1 MATTQDPLEDSRL
14 TRLEATVD
22 YLVRDV
28 GEIKAEIRVQRDEI
42 GRVRSEIGHVRNEIS
57 GVRSEMV
64 EQIGGVRSEMVEQIG
79 GVRSEMVEQI
89 GSVRSEIRQNT
100 ERTERG
106 LESVRQESRRDF
118 RWIIGTFI
126 ALMVPTWAFIATA
139 LFAEL

>member
-1 MATTQDPLEDSRL
+1 MTTTQDPLEDSRL

-79 GVRSEMVEQI
+79 
-89 GSVRSEIRQNT
+89 SVRSEIRQNT

-118 RWIIGTFI
+118 RWMVGT
-126 ALMVPTWAFIATA
+126 AVGLMIPTWGLLAGV
-139 LFAEL
+139 LLKML